1 VEVELLDHWIVV
13 VDATFKVSPFLGEV
27 TAIVTLPELVPLL
40 VPTTVV
46 LSLQL

>member
-1 VEVELLDHWIVV
+1 VEVELLDHRILVV
-13 VDATFKVSPFLGEV
+13 APTFKVSPFLGEA
-27 TAIVTLPELVPLL
+27 TAIVTLPELVPLF